1 MVFPMKKS
9 VDLNP
14 QGSPVC
20 FVARVRLSP
29 AARTCKVASAVVAAV
44 AAVLPSASHAQV
56 QLKETVVSATR
67 SESRADAVI
76 SDVTTI
82 TRDDIER
89 GTGRTVSELLARVSG
104 IQMVGNGGLGKASS
118 IFIRGTES
126 RHVLLLVDGV
136 RYGSASL
143 GLANFDNISL
153 ENIDSIEVLKGP
165 ASALY
170 GSDAVGGVVQIFTR
184 KGTPGLHP
192 YASVTLGT
200 AERREVAAGLSAGTA
215 GLSYSLGVQNLREK
229 GFSATNPR
237 IAFNSFNPDADGFS
251 QSSVNASVDWK
262 FATGWK
268 ADARVFQANGSA
280 QFDNGPSAFD
290 AKTDGVS
297 RVLGLGVEGQLTGNW
312 KSRLALG
319 KSEDLSSSFS
329 SAVPSVFNTV
339 QDQWTWLNEIA
350 TPIGKVVAGH
360 ERVTQKVSGTTNYA
374 VDTRTTSSWL
384 AGLNGAAG
392 AHTWQLNLRRDQ
404 DSQFGD
410 ATTGLAGY
418 GFKFTPEWRAHAA
431 HGTSFKAPTFNQ
443 LYFVSPFFNGN
454 PSTQPEYGR
463 SSEVGV
469 AYAAGADEVKLT
481 YFANRIKGF
490 INATTVVTNV
500 PYARIDGWTLAYG
513 GQRDAWT
520 FRATLDLLDARNEL
534 TQLKLPRRADR
545 QLTAGVDY
553 TAGAWKFG
561 TTLLAASNRFDNAAN
576 TLPLGGYAT
585 VDVHADYAL
594 AKDWSAQVRMNNLG
608 DKPYET
614 AAGYNQPGRSTY
626 VTVRYQPK

>member
-1 MVFPMKKS
+1 MVFLMKKS
-9 VDLNP
+9 VDFVP

-20 FVARVRLSP
+20 FGVPVRLSP
-29 AARTCKVASAVVAAV
+29 AARSLTVAATVTVAV
-44 AAVLPSASHAQV
+44 AAAFPSATCAQV
-56 QLKETVVSATR
+56 QLKETVVTATR
-67 SESRADAVI
+67 SESRADAVM
-76 SDVTTI
+76 SDVTVI
-82 TRDDIER
+82 TREDIER

-104 IQMVGNGGLGKASS
+104 VQMAANGGLGKSS
-118 IFIRGTES
+118 SVFIRGTEG

-136 RYGSASL
+136 RYGSATL

-153 ENIDSIEVLKGP
+153 ENIERIEVLKGP

-192 YASVTLGT
+192 YASVTVGS
-200 AERREVAAGLSAGTA
+200 AERREVAAGLSGGTA
-215 GLSYSLGVQNLREK
+215 DVSYSLGVQNLREK

-237 IAFNSFNPDADGFS
+237 VAFNLFNPDADGFS

-262 FATGWK
+262 FAPGWK
-268 ADARVFQANGSA
+268 ADARVFQANGST
-280 QFDNGPSAFD
+280 QFDDGPSAFD
-290 AKTDGVS
+290 AKTDTVS
-297 RVLGLGVEGQLTGNW
+297 KVLGLGVEGQLTASW

-319 KSEDLSSSFS
+319 KSEDLSNSFS

-350 TPIGKVVAGH
+350 TPLGKVVAGY
-360 ERVTQKVSGTTNYA
+360 ERVVQKVGGTTTYS
-374 VDTRTTSSWL
+374 VDRRTTNSWL

-392 AHTWQLNLRRDQ
+392 AHSWQLNLRRDQ

-431 HGTSFKAPTFNQ
+431 YGSSFKAPNFNQ

-454 PSTQPEYGR
+454 PSLQPEYGR
-463 SSEVGV
+463 SSELGV
-469 AYAAGADEVKLT
+469 AYAAGAHEVKLT

-490 INATTVVTNV
+490 ISATTVVTNV
-500 PYARIDGWTLAYG
+500 PYARIDGWTLAYE
-513 GQRDAWT
+513 GQKDAWT
-520 FRATLDLLDARNEL
+520 YRAALDLLDARNEL

-576 TLPLGGYAT
+576 TVPLGGYAT
-585 VDVHADYAL
+585 VDIHADYAL
-594 AKDWSAQVRMNNLG
+594 AKDWSVQARINNLG

-614 AAGYNQPGRSTY
+614 AAGYNQAGRSTY
-626 VTVRYQPK
+626 VTLRFQPK

>member
-1 MVFPMKKS
+1 MVLLMKKS
-9 VDLNP
+9 VDFVP

-20 FVARVRLSP
+20 FGSPVRLSL
-29 AARTCKVASAVVAAV
+29 AGRSLAV
-44 AAVLPSASHAQV
+44 AATVAVAGALPSASYAQV
-56 QLKETVVSATR
+56 QLKEMVVTATR
-67 SESRADAVI
+67 SESRADAVM
-76 SDVTTI
+76 SDVTVI
-82 TRDDIER
+82 TREDIAR
-89 GTGRTVSELLARVSG
+89 GTGRTVSELLARISG
-104 IQMVGNGGLGKASS
+104 VQMAATGGLGKTSS

-136 RYGSASL
+136 RYGSATA
-143 GLANFDNISL
+143 GQANFDNIAL
-153 ENIDSIEVLKGP
+153 ESIERIEVLKGP

-170 GSDAVGGVVQIFTR
+170 GSDAVGGVIQIFTR

-192 YASVTLGT
+192 YAGITVGS
-200 AERREVAAGLSAGTA
+200 AERREVSAGLSGGTA
-215 GLSYSLGVQNLREK
+215 DVSYSLGVQNLREK
-229 GFSATNPR
+229 GFSATNPQV
-237 IAFNSFNPDADGFS
+237 AFNQFNPDADGFS
-251 QSSVNASVDWK
+251 QSSVNAAVDWK
-262 FATGWK
+262 FAPGWK
-268 ADARVFQANGSA
+268 ADARVFQANGTT

-290 AKTDGVS
+290 AKSDAVTK
-297 RVLGLGVEGQLTGNW
+297 VLGLGVEGQLTGNW

-319 KSEDLSSSFS
+319 KSEDLSNSFS

-350 TPIGKVVAGH
+350 TPIGKVVAGY
-360 ERVTQKVSGTTNYA
+360 ERVAQKVSGTTSYA
-374 VDTRTTSSWL
+374 VDTRTTNSWL

-392 AHTWQLNLRRDQ
+392 AHSWQLNLRRDQ
-404 DSQFGD
+404 DSQFGA

-431 HGTSFKAPTFNQ
+431 YGTSFKAPTFNQ

-454 PSTQPEYGR
+454 PSTQPEFGR
-463 SSEVGV
+463 SSELGV
-469 AYAAGADEVKLT
+469 AYAAGAHEVKLT

-500 PYARIDGWTLAYG
+500 PYARIDGWTLAYE
-513 GQRDAWT
+513 GQKDAWT
-520 FRATLDLLDARNEL
+520 FRAALDLLDARNEL

-553 TAGAWKFG
+553 TVGAWKFG

-576 TLPLGGYAT
+576 TVPLGGYAT
-585 VDVHADYAL
+585 VDIHADYAL
-594 AKDWSAQVRMNNLG
+594 AKDWSVQARMNNLG

-614 AAGYNQPGRSTY
+614 AAGYNQAGRSTY

>member
-1 MVFPMKKS
+1 MVFLMKKS
-9 VDLNP
+9 VEFVP
-14 QGSPVC
+14 QGSPVGL
-20 FVARVRLSP
+20 ASPVRLSP
-29 AARTCKVASAVVAAV
+29 GSRSFAAAATF
-44 AAVLPSASHAQV
+44 AAAAALTFPSQAQV
-56 QLKETVVSATR
+56 QLKETVITATR
-67 SESRADAVI
+67 TESRADAVI
-76 SDVTTI
+76 SDVTVI
-82 TRDDIER
+82 TREDIER

-104 IQMVGNGGLGKASS
+104 VQMAATGGLGKASS

-136 RYGSASL
+136 RYGSATAGS
-143 GLANFDNISL
+143 ANFDNIAL
-153 ENIDSIEVLKGP
+153 ENIDRMEVLKGP

-170 GSDAVGGVVQIFTR
+170 GSDAVGGVIQIFTR

-192 YASVTLGT
+192 YGSVTLGS
-200 AERREVAAGLSAGTA
+200 AARREVSAGLSGGTA
-215 GLSYSLGVQNLREK
+215 DVTYSLGVQHLREK
-229 GFSATNPR
+229 GFSATNPQV
-237 IAFNSFNPDADGFS
+237 AFNSYNPDADGFS

-262 FATGWK
+262 FAPGWK
-268 ADARVFQANGSA
+268 ADARVFQATGST
-280 QFDNGPSAFD
+280 QFDNGPTAFD
-290 AKTDGVS
+290 AKTDAVTK
-297 RVLGLGVEGQLTGNW
+297 VLGLGVEGQLTAGW

-319 KSEDLSSSFS
+319 KSEDLSTSFS
-329 SAVPSVFNTV
+329 SPVPSVFNTL

-350 TPIGKVVAGH
+350 TPIGKLVAGY
-360 ERVTQKVSGTTNYA
+360 ERVVQKVGSTTTYS
-374 VDTRTTSSWL
+374 VDTRTTNSWL

-392 AHTWQLNLRRDQ
+392 AHSWQLNLRRDQ

-418 GFKFTPEWRAHAA
+418 GFKFTPNWRAHAA
-431 HGTSFKAPTFNQ
+431 YGSSFKAPTFNQ

-454 PSTQPEYGR
+454 PSTQPEFGR
-463 SSEVGV
+463 SSELGV

-481 YFANRIKGF
+481 YFANRLKGF

-500 PYARIDGWTLAYG
+500 PYARIDGWTLAYE

-520 FRATLDLLDARNEL
+520 FRAALDLLDARNEL
-534 TQLKLPRRADR
+534 TQRKLPRRADR

-553 TAGAWKFG
+553 AVGAWKFG

-576 TLPLGGYAT
+576 TVPLGGYAT

-594 AKDWSAQVRMNNLG
+594 AKDWSMQARINNLG

-614 AAGYNQPGRSTY
+614 AAGYNQAGRSTY
-626 VTVRYQPK
+626 LTMRYQPK